1 MRTVDVRAMF
11 RKNPRKRSAYLLL
24 VLSVLCGLR
33 AEAQQRGTIGWNRW
47 RWGPAG
53 VWTWDAACVL
63 GRQRAAKSVGTV
75 GLRAAIGSEGT
86 WQGNAMMGGATG
98 KDWTAHSGVR
108 WGPKHVVTW
117 RLDALFPE
125 RGWFR
130 VEVPL
135 LQPSGVPL
143 VTAWQIGLQK
153 KAASDTWFQAAL
165 AWKQSS
171 RLHLSLQVR
180 QSRMGLGVGSG
191 GVLAIHSWSG
201 HRGVLQLAIG
211 WMRRQI
217 PWGGVSAGRL
227 DPWWGG
233 DDPLVT
239 HGMRTS
245 LP

>member
-1 MRTVDVRAMF
+1 MGTVDVRTMF
-11 RKNPRKRSAYLLL
+11 RKNPWRQTAFLLL
-24 VLSVLCGLR
+24 VFSVLRGSR
-33 AEAQQRGTIGWNRW
+33 AEAQEWGAIGWSRW
-47 RWGPAG
+47 RWGPARA
-53 VWTWDAACVL
+53 WTWDAACVL
-63 GRQRAAKSVGTV
+63 ERQTAAKSAGTV
-75 GLRAAIGSEGT
+75 GLWAAIGSEGT
-86 WQGNAMMGGATG
+86 WQVNAMMGVATG
-98 KDWTAHSGVR
+98 RDWRAHSGMR

-117 RLDALFPE
+117 RLGAHFLE

-135 LQPSGVPL
+135 VQPSGAPL

-153 KAASDTWFQAAL
+153 KAASDTWFQGAL
-165 AWKQSS
+165 AWNQGS

-191 GVLAIHSWSG
+191 GVLVMHSWSG
-201 HRGVLQLAIG
+201 HRGVLRLAIG

-227 DPWWGG
+227 DPWWSG